1 MYGGALIVA
10 ATYWFLSARHF
21 FKGPVRPED
30 VAEMEFKEIKLMNR
44 KIEKAAVENPEG
56 GVELAEIHLSDI
68 KEASMH
74 SIPNE
79 R

>member
-56 GVELAEIHLSDI
+56 GAEIHLGGI